1 MEILCAANC
10 WTLKYP
16 LSFSIFC
23 TLGFVVISPLLSLF
37 HSSLHEGS
45 VLTLWDWDCK
55 IRMEMCEME
64 TSVYHFAI
72 STLHCSFLPAI
83 KTLSYAFICW
93 FAFIFIFIISW
104 VLECFLKD
112 GRAAEFLLPCLYLE
126 HSCSRSQKRGTEEG
140 IEVGL
145 RSQGCA
151 VALCQQWVVL
161 CAQGDSHSLAVGTK
175 ELWGQ
180 QSKMWHHSGV
190 ISSSHSL
197 HPLWLRPKLQ
207 CYPILKLFC
216 GKSYHRKDSLLRSKI
231 KLQK

>member
-16 LSFSIFC
+16 LPFSIFC
-23 TLGFVVISPLLSLF
+23 TLGFVVISLLLSLF
-37 HSSLHEGS
+37 HSSLHKGS

-104 VLECFLKD
+104 VLECFLKA

-151 VALCQQWVVL
+151 VVLCQQWAVL
-161 CAQGDSHSLAVGTK
+161 CAQGGIPTCW
-175 ELWGQ
+175 LWEQKNSGE
-180 QSKMWHHSGV
+180 SKAKCDTTRG
-190 ISSSHSL
+190 SSHHLTPCIPCDWGLNCSATLSL
-197 HPLWLRPKLQ
+197 NYSVGSHTTGRTAYSEVK
-207 CYPILKLFC
+207 
-216 GKSYHRKDSLLRSKI
+216 
-231 KLQK
+231 